1 MLTRRDLLTYSV
13 AATAVFATRP
23 WASAWAQPAG
33 DATGFVVQ
41 LGNALVG
48 IVNGP
53 GTYEEKKRRLG
64 PLIEESVDVEGIARF
79 CLGRY
84 WRTATQ
90 QQQQQFTQLFHAVLL
105 NNIAGK
111 IGQFQGVTF
120 NPTTTTQQEGNSLV
134 GTVIRR
140 PNQQPNNVQWVVEHA
155 AGKPKI
161 IDVIAEGIS
170 LRVTQRSDYAAYIS
184 RNNNDVGAL
193 INAMRQQAAAA

>member
-53 GTYEEKKRRLG
+53 GSYEEKKRRLA
-64 PLIEESVDVEGIARF
+64 PLIDEAVDVDAIARF

-84 WRTATQ
+84 WRTTTPA
-90 QQQQQFTQLFHAVLL
+90 QQQQFTQLFHAVLL

-111 IGQFQGVTF
+111 LGQFQGVTF
-120 NPTTTTQQEGNSLV
+120 SPTSTTQQNGDSFV
-134 GTVIRR
+134 GTTIRR
-140 PNQQPNNVQWVVEHA
+140 PNQQPNNVQWVVSNA
-155 AGKPKI
+155 SGRPKV

-170 LRVTQRSDYAAYIS
+170 LRVTQRSDYASYIS

-193 INAMRQQAAAA
+193 INAMRQQAAA

>member
-1 MLTRRDLLTYSV
+1 MPTRRDLLTYSV
-13 AATAVFATRP
+13 AAAAAFALRP
-23 WASAWAQPAG
+23 WTRAWAQGTG
-33 DATGFVVQ
+33 DATAFVVQ

-53 GTYEEKKRRLG
+53 GSYEEKKRKLH
-64 PLIEESVDVEGIARF
+64 PLIEESVDVEGIGRF

-84 WRTATQ
+84 WRTATP
-90 QQQQQFTQLFHAVLL
+90 QQQQQFSQLFHAVLL

-111 IGQFQGVTF
+111 VGQFQGVTF
-120 NPTTTTQQEGNSLV
+120 KPTTTTQQEGNSLV
-134 GTVIRR
+134 GTVINR
-140 PNQQPNNVQWVVEHA
+140 PNQQPNNVQWVVSNEG
-155 AGKPKI
+155 GKPKI

-193 INAMRQQAAAA
+193 ISAMRQQAAA